1 MRMGCSI
8 SICGS
13 CDSRDIFSVGRRP
26 GEDLSMD
33 KGHPGVLRI
42 DRHANSIDPLAAMT
56 DPVAEWEVRQDDP
69 ALAEAFE
76 GQSNFGARMRVLQV
90 NKGWYEYFSYKRSD
104 WLILDAGPLRY
115 DLLTF
120 DVEQEDGRR
129 GTAYLEETVENKRS
143 LGKLVEMGAL
153 PEPAGRLMPED
164 MPDEEFDR
172 LMGAFCDRILELY
185 DEDRIILHEFYPAEW
200 YVNGN
205 RVNAFSAYSG
215 DTPLKFSRRMA
226 RGFAYYRQRFPRAHV
241 IEFPH
246 GVPGD
251 AKHPLGK
258 ACLHYVQ
265 EYYDYA
271 LAAVEIIVGGGS
283 RRKRS
288 GGGSTSSSW
297 RASGRSV
304 RRTSRCSGRACSGS
318 GRTPMRSAMPRR
330 SSRRSGRRMRG
341 SRRSSRRNGRRMRGS
356 KPRSRRSGK
365 RIHGS
370 RPRSTSFGVPPHGR
384 WDVPSPGSRA
394 SSRTR

>member
-1 MRMGCSI
+1 
-8 SICGS
+8 
-13 CDSRDIFSVGRRP
+13 
-26 GEDLSMD
+26 MD
-33 KGHPGVLRI
+33 KGHPGALRI

-76 GQSNFGARMRVLQV
+76 GMSNFDARMCVLQV
-90 NKGWYEYFSYKRSD
+90 NKGWYEYFSSMRSD
-104 WLILDAGPLRY
+104 WLILDAGPLRH

-129 GTAYLEETVENKRS
+129 GTAYLEETNENKKS

-185 DEDRIILHEFYPAEW
+185 DEGRIILHEFYPAEW

-205 RVNAFSAYSG
+205 RINAFSAYSG

-251 AKHPLGK
+251 ANHPLGK

-271 LAAVEIIVGGGS
+271 LAAVEIIVGGGFS
-283 RRKRS
+283 PEEERRRLYELKLESEQTIRETYEPVLGENMQRFWKNTHALGDTKKKLETERQKNARLEGQLKAERQKNARLEAEVKAERQKNTRLEAEVDELRS
-288 GGGSTSSSW
+288 STTW
-297 RASGRSV
+297 KV
-304 RRTSRCSGRACSGS
+304 GRAV
-318 GRTPMRSAMPRR
+318 TWLPRKLKDAVK
-330 SSRRSGRRMRG
+330 G
-341 SRRSSRRNGRRMRGS
+341 
-356 KPRSRRSGK
+356 
-365 RIHGS
+365 
-370 RPRSTSFGVPPHGR
+370 
-384 WDVPSPGSRA
+384 
-394 SSRTR
+394 